1 MKRRQFLQYTGTA
14 STLPVLLNGIPLSAI
29 ASSPMFN
36 HIQEDNDRVLVLVQ
50 LNGGN
55 DGLNTLFPL
64 DQYAQLA
71 NARPNIIIPEE
82 RLLPLTDTISLHPHM
97 NGFRMLHDDS
107 KMGIVQSVGYPNQN
121 RSHFRSIDIW
131 TSGSPADEFWTSG
144 WLGRHLDGRHTEF
157 PDAYPN
163 EQYPDPLAISM
174 GSVVS
179 ETCQGTAANF
189 SLTLRDPFAL
199 SPLTEGSE
207 DEIPNSLY
215 GDELRYLRTTIKQ
228 TNAYSER
235 ITAAAEAGANLA
247 EYPESNLAEQLKTT
261 ALLISGGLQ
270 TKVFVVKLGGFD
282 THADQVM
289 EDIPTSGNH
298 AILLKTL
305 SEAMLAFQK
314 DLKMLGI
321 EERVLSMT
329 FSEFGRQIK
338 SNFSLG
344 TDHGSAAPL
353 FLFGSCVQPRVLGD
367 NPDIPNQV
375 EPQEGVAMQYDFR
388 DVYGSILMDWF
399 EVESSTIKTLLY
411 EDFTYLP
418 IVRSCTPPNPFRRV
432 DRFIEDVELTTYPN
446 PFEDWLSVAFE
457 ASGQIVKLSIFD
469 ARGSERKVFFNKYLP
484 EGEHRMNL
492 EVPDLAPG
500 NYYLRIMME
509 NRQKTIRIIKIK

>member
-1 MKRRQFLQYTGTA
+1 MKRRQFLKYTGTA
-14 STLPVLLNGIPLSAI
+14 STLPIFLNGIPLSAI
-29 ASSPMFN
+29 TSSPMFN
-36 HIQEDNDRVLVLVQ
+36 HIQEENDRVLVLIQ

-64 DQYAQLA
+64 DQYAQLV
-71 NARPNIIIPEE
+71 NARPNIIIPED
-82 RLLPLTDTISLHPHM
+82 RLIPLTDTLGLHPNM
-97 NGFRMLHDDS
+97 YGIKLLNDDG
-107 KMGIVQSVGYPNQN
+107 KMGVVQSVGYPNQN

-144 WLGRHLDGRHTEF
+144 WLGRNFDGRHPEF

-163 EQYPDPLAISM
+163 EEYPDPLAISM
-174 GSVVS
+174 GSIVT
-179 ETCQGTAANF
+179 ETCQGMAANF
-189 SLTLRDPFAL
+189 SLTLRDPFSL
-199 SPLTEGSE
+199 SPLTQGSE
-207 DEIPNSLY
+207 DEIPDSLY
-215 GDELRYLRTTIKQ
+215 GEELRYLRTTIIQ

-235 ITAAAEAGANLA
+235 ITEAAEAGANVV
-247 EYPESNLAEQLKTT
+247 EYPESNLAEQLKTV
-261 ALLISGGLQ
+261 ALLVSGGLQ

-289 EDIPTSGNH
+289 EDYPTTGNH
-298 AILLKTL
+298 AILLKTI

-314 DLKMLGI
+314 DLKNLGI

-353 FLFGSCVQPRVLGD
+353 FLFGSCVQPRVLGQ
-367 NPDIPNQV
+367 NPEIPFEV

-399 EVESSTIKTLLY
+399 EVEDSTIKSLLY

-418 IVRSCTPPNPFRRV
+418 IIRPCTPPNPFERV
-432 DRFIEDVELTTYPN
+432 DRFVEHVELTTYPN
-446 PFEDWLSVAFE
+446 PFEDWISVAFKIE
-457 ASGQIVKLSIFD
+457 AGIVKMSVFD
-469 ARGSERKVFFNKYLP
+469 TLGSERKVFFNKYLP
-484 EGEHRMNL
+484 EGEHRINL
-492 EVPDLAPG
+492 EMADLPPG
-500 NYYLRIMME
+500 NYYLRFMME
-509 NRQKTIRIIKIK
+509 DRQKTTRIVKVK